1 MRIAALSSLFTA
13 FGLFVSSGQVLALE
27 VGDAAPCVVLE
38 NVQPDGTSGDECIRV
53 RDEGQKFTAIEFFSI
68 TCSDCARN
76 YPIIEALS
84 GEIEATTKIR
94 FVSVDRSRNAI
105 LAFRANHPSIRNFT
119 IALDTQRDARTAYGV
134 VATPTLFIL
143 DANDVVVF
151 KHQGV
156 LTAIDVQTI
165 KNLVAE

>member
-1 MRIAALSSLFTA
+1 MRIAALSFVVSA
-13 FGLFVSSGQVLALE
+13 FGLFFSTGTALALN

-38 NVQPDGTSGDECIRV
+38 NVQPDGTSVDECIRV
-53 RDEGQKFTAIEFFSI
+53 RGEGQKFTAIEFFSI

-76 YPIIEALS
+76 YPIIEGLS
-84 GEIEATTKIR
+84 SEIEGTTKIR

-105 LAFRANHPSIRNFT
+105 LSFRANHPSIKKFT
-119 IALDTQRDARTAYGV
+119 MALDTQRDARTAYGV

-143 DANDVVVF
+143 DENDVVVF

-156 LTAIDVQTI
+156 LTADDVQTI